1 MKRRKS
7 MNCPEVSY
15 RRGLEH
21 NYIVIKSDNLGDFQ
35 TRMLLE
41 NDIPGLLKLQIKNNN
56 NEYEYC
62 YEISSL
68 QPISRIYE
76 HREIGYQNLTV
87 ILRNISEAVKSTRQ
101 YLLDNDG
108 LLIIPEFIYADVES
122 LSIKLI
128 HYPLSS
134 SNVKESYKLLAEFFL
149 DRIDHQDNRAVMLAY
164 DLFKIIKSDSFVIS
178 EIDKLIDSV
187 DNSSDSSTIVGKD
200 IQNNMPLSQDIFIS
214 QSIDKEVPE
223 KATEKKKS
231 FFSMLRSGKKSNK
244 NSLYDND
251 NHTFNSDTTPRYDEL
266 QPAYEEEVSNNVL
279 TKDDEC
285 EVYGKTVLLSSG
297 NFSASKNPRLVSKD
311 GKKEYSLEKLPVTIG
326 KTKDVVDIVLKDGT
340 VSRMHA
346 SIFLDDTG
354 RISVRDLSSSNGTYV
369 NGVSVDDIPMPL
381 EAEDEIMFG
390 RVKLDYFE

>member
-1 MKRRKS
+1 

-200 IQNNMPLSQDIFIS
+200 IQNNMQLSQDIFIS
-214 QSIDKEVPE
+214 QTIDKEVPE

-231 FFSMLRSGKKSNK
+231 FFGMLRSGKKSNK
-244 NSLYDND
+244 NSMYDNE

-354 RISVRDLSSSNGTYV
+354 RISIRDLSSSNGTYV

>member
-1 MKRRKS
+1 
-7 MNCPEVSY
+7 MNYPEVSY

-87 ILRNISEAVKSTRQ
+87 ILRNISEAVKSARQ

-122 LSIKLI
+122 LSVKLI
-128 HYPLSS
+128 HYPLSG

-187 DNSSDSSTIVGKD
+187 DNSSNSSIIVGKD
-200 IQNNMPLSQDIFIS
+200 VQNIMPPSQDIFIS
-214 QSIDKEVPE
+214 QTIDKEVPE

-390 RVKLDYFE
+390 RVKFDYFE

>member
-1 MKRRKS
+1 
-7 MNCPEVSY
+7 MNYPEVSY

-122 LSIKLI
+122 LSVKLI
-128 HYPLSS
+128 HYPLSG

-187 DNSSDSSTIVGKD
+187 DNSSNSSIIVGKD
-200 IQNNMPLSQDIFIS
+200 VQNIMPPSQDIFIS
-214 QSIDKEVPE
+214 QTIDKEVPE

-244 NSLYDND
+244 NSLCDND

-266 QPAYEEEVSNNVL
+266 QPAYEEEVSNNNVL
-279 TKDDEC
+279 TKDDES

-390 RVKLDYFE
+390 RVKFDYFE

>member
-1 MKRRKS
+1 

-354 RISVRDLSSSNGTYV
+354 RISIRDLSSSNGTYV

>member
-1 MKRRKS
+1 

-200 IQNNMPLSQDIFIS
+200 IQNNMQLSQDIFIS
-214 QSIDKEVPE
+214 QTIDKEVPE

>member
-1 MKRRKS
+1 
-7 MNCPEVSY
+7 MNYPEVSY

-122 LSIKLI
+122 LSVKLI
-128 HYPLSS
+128 HYPLSG

-149 DRIDHQDNRAVMLAY
+149 DRIDHHDNRAVMLAY

-187 DNSSDSSTIVGKD
+187 DNSSNSSIIVGKD
-200 IQNNMPLSQDIFIS
+200 VQNIMPPSQDIFIS
-214 QSIDKEVPE
+214 QTIDKEVPE

-251 NHTFNSDTTPRYDEL
+251 NHTFNSDTTLRYDEL

-279 TKDDEC
+279 TKDDES
-285 EVYGKTVLLSSG
+285 EVYGKTVLLSSN
-297 NFSASKNPRLVSKD
+297 NFPVSKNPRLVSKD

-390 RVKLDYFE
+390 RVKFDYFE

>member
-1 MKRRKS
+1 

-369 NGVSVDDIPMPL
+369 NGVSVDDISMPL

>member
-1 MKRRKS
+1 
-7 MNCPEVSY
+7 MNYPEVSY

-122 LSIKLI
+122 LSVKLI
-128 HYPLSS
+128 HYPLSG

-187 DNSSDSSTIVGKD
+187 DNSSNSSIIVGKD
-200 IQNNMPLSQDIFIS
+200 VQNIMPPSQDIFIS
-214 QSIDKEVPE
+214 QTIDKEVPE
-223 KATEKKKS
+223 KTTEKKKS

-279 TKDDEC
+279 TKDDES

-311 GKKEYSLEKLPVTIG
+311 GKKKYSLEKLPVTIG

-390 RVKLDYFE
+390 RVKFDYFE

>member
-1 MKRRKS
+1 

-122 LSIKLI
+122 LSTKLI

>member
-1 MKRRKS
+1 

-231 FFSMLRSGKKSNK
+231 FFSILRSGKKSNK

>member
-1 MKRRKS
+1 

-187 DNSSDSSTIVGKD
+187 DNSSDFSTIVGKD

-214 QSIDKEVPE
+214 QTIDKEVPE

-231 FFSMLRSGKKSNK
+231 FFSILRSGKKSNK

-297 NFSASKNPRLVSKD
+297 NFSVSKNPRLVSKD

>member
-1 MKRRKS
+1 
-7 MNCPEVSY
+7 MNYPEVSY

-122 LSIKLI
+122 LSVKLI
-128 HYPLSS
+128 HYPLSG

-187 DNSSDSSTIVGKD
+187 DNSSNSSIIVGKD
-200 IQNNMPLSQDIFIS
+200 VQNIMPPSQDIFIS
-214 QSIDKEVPE
+214 QTINKEVPE

-279 TKDDEC
+279 TKDDES
-285 EVYGKTVLLSSG
+285 EVYGKTVLLSSN
-297 NFSASKNPRLVSKD
+297 NFPVSKNPRLVSKD

-390 RVKLDYFE
+390 RVKFDYFE

>member
-1 MKRRKS
+1 

-200 IQNNMPLSQDIFIS
+200 IQNNMQLSQDIFIS

-223 KATEKKKS
+223 KTTEKKKS
-231 FFSMLRSGKKSNK
+231 FFSMLRSGKKSSK

-285 EVYGKTVLLSSG
+285 EVYGKTVLLNSG